1 MIRVWCAVLVLGV
14 FSGCGRLV
22 SFEYE
27 ATNVVKGEGVVRVI
41 PFKYEPFDLHR
52 VRPRQVQ
59 THPEAKTELFMVDEV
74 GTFFADALKK
84 ELLKSGYSLKDSAD
98 RVLSGT
104 LTRFYLDW
112 SSDQM
117 DRSFQL
123 GVDYSV
129 TRNAES
135 LFTWQCSSVQRG
147 PNQMGNDGPLIR
159 KGIADCMQ
167 RFLEA
172 GQQAHAL

>member
-1 MIRVWCAVLVLGV
+1 MSPIRYAIFVLMV

-22 SFEYE
+22 SIDYE
-27 ATNVVKGEGVVRVI
+27 ATNVVKGEGVVRVN
-41 PFKYEPFDLHR
+41 PFRYEPSDMHR
-52 VRPRQVQ
+52 VRPRQVE

-74 GTFFADALKK
+74 AGFFADALKK
-84 ELLKSGYSLKDSAD
+84 ELLKSGYTLNDSAD

-104 LTRFYLDW
+104 LTKFYLDW

-123 GVDYSV
+123 GVDYTIS
-129 TRNAES
+129 RKQDA
-135 LFTWQCSSVQRG
+135 LFTWKCSSVQQG

-172 GQQAHAL
+172 AQQAQIM

>member
-1 MIRVWCAVLVLGV
+1 MIPIQRALLVLVVL
-14 FSGCGRLV
+14 SGCGRLV
-22 SFEYE
+22 SIDYE
-27 ATNVVKGEGVVRVI
+27 AANVVKGDGMVRVST
-41 PFKYEPFDLHR
+41 FRYEPFETHR
-52 VRPRQVQ
+52 VRPRQVE
-59 THPEAKTELFMVDEV
+59 THPDAKSELFMVDEI
-74 GTFFADALKK
+74 GAFFADALKK
-84 ELLKSGYSLKDSAD
+84 ELLKSGYTLNDSAD
-98 RVLSGT
+98 RVLSGV

-129 TRNAES
+129 SRKEQTP
-135 LFTWQCSSVQRG
+135 FTWHCSSVQQG
-147 PNQMGNDGPLIR
+147 PNQMGKDGPLIR

-172 GQQAHAL
+172 AQQEHVL

>member
-1 MIRVWCAVLVLGV
+1 MKLPALGILAVLLL
-14 FSGCGRLV
+14 SGCGRLV
-22 SFEYE
+22 SIEYE

-41 PFKYEPFDLHR
+41 SFMYEPFDLHR
-52 VRPRQVQ
+52 VRPRQVE
-59 THPEAKTELFMVDEV
+59 THPDAKSELFMVDEV
-74 GTFFADALKK
+74 GSFFANALRK
-84 ELLKSGYSLKDSAD
+84 ELLKSGYTLNDSAN

-123 GVDYSV
+123 GVDYTVSQKDE
-129 TRNAES
+129 A
-135 LFTWQCSSVQRG
+135 LFTWKCSSVQQG
-147 PNQMGNDGPLIR
+147 ANQMGNDGPLIR

-167 RFLEA
+167 RFLKA
-172 GQQAHAL
+172 AQQARVL

>member
-1 MIRVWCAVLVLGV
+1 MNRTGPIIIAVMLL
-14 FSGCGRLV
+14 SGCGRLV
-22 SFEYE
+22 SIDYE
-27 ATNVVKGEGVVRVI
+27 ATNVVKGEGVVRVV
-41 PFKYEPFDLHR
+41 PFTYEPFDLHR
-52 VRPRQVQ
+52 VRPRQVE
-59 THPEAKTELFMVDEV
+59 THPDAKTDLFMVDEV
-74 GTFFADALKK
+74 GSFFADAVRK
-84 ELLKSGYSLKDSAD
+84 ELLKSGYTLDESAD

-123 GVDYSV
+123 GVDYHVS
-129 TRNAES
+129 RNAEA
-135 LFTWQCSSVQRG
+135 LFTWKCSSVQQG
-147 PNQMGNDGPLIR
+147 PNQMGKDGPLIR

-172 GQQAHAL
+172 AQQAHVL

>member
-1 MIRVWCAVLVLGV
+1 MTPTGWVVVVVMVLA
-14 FSGCGRLV
+14 GCGRLV
-22 SFEYE
+22 SIDYE
-27 ATNVVKGEGVVRVI
+27 AANVVKGEGVVRVT
-41 PFKYEPFDLHR
+41 PFRYEPFEAHR
-52 VRPRQVQ
+52 VRPRQVE
-59 THPEAKTELFMVDEV
+59 THSEAKTELFMVDEI
-74 GTFFADALKK
+74 GGFFADALKK
-84 ELLKSGYSLKDSAD
+84 ELLKSGYTLNDSAE

-123 GVDYSV
+123 GVDYTVS
-129 TRNAES
+129 RKEQA
-135 LFTWQCSSVQRG
+135 LFTWQCSSVQQG

-159 KGIADCMQ
+159 KGIADCVQ

-172 GQQAHAL
+172 AQQAHVL

>member
-1 MIRVWCAVLVLGV
+1 MKLPGLVILALVLL
-14 FSGCGRLV
+14 SGCGRLV
-22 SFEYE
+22 SIDYE
-27 ATNVVKGEGVVRVI
+27 ATNVVKGEGVVRVV
-41 PFKYEPFDLHR
+41 PFMYEPFDLHR
-52 VRPRQVQ
+52 VRPRQVE
-59 THPEAKTELFMVDEV
+59 THPEAKSELFMVEEV
-74 GTFFADALKK
+74 GKFFADALRK
-84 ELLKSGYSLKDSAD
+84 ELLKSGYTLNDSAD

-123 GVDYSV
+123 GADYTVS
-129 TRNAES
+129 RKEEA
-135 LFTWQCSSVQRG
+135 LFTWKCSSVQQG

-167 RFLEA
+167 RFIEA
-172 GQQAHAL
+172 AQQAHAL

>member
-1 MIRVWCAVLVLGV
+1 MNLTGLVVSALLLL
-14 FSGCGRLV
+14 SGCGRLV
-22 SFEYE
+22 SIDYE
-27 ATNVVKGEGVVRVI
+27 ATNVVKGEGVVRI
-41 PFKYEPFDLHR
+41 TPFIYEPFDLHR
-52 VRPRQVQ
+52 VRPRQVE
-59 THPEAKTELFMVDEV
+59 THPEAKSDLFMVDEV
-74 GTFFADALKK
+74 GNFFADALRK
-84 ELLKSGYSLKDSAD
+84 ELLKSGYTLNDSAD

-123 GVDYSV
+123 GVDYTVS
-129 TRNAES
+129 RKEDA
-135 LFTWQCSSVQRG
+135 LFTWKCSSVQQG

-159 KGIADCMQ
+159 RGIADCMQ

-172 GQQAHAL
+172 AQQAHAL

>member
-1 MIRVWCAVLVLGV
+1 MIPIRYAILVLMA

-22 SFEYE
+22 SIDYE
-27 ATNVVKGEGVVRVI
+27 ATNVVKGEGVVRVN
-41 PFKYEPFDLHR
+41 PFRYEPSEMHR
-52 VRPRQVQ
+52 VRPRQVE

-74 GTFFADALKK
+74 AGFFADALKK
-84 ELLKSGYSLKDSAD
+84 ELLKSGYTLNDSAD

-104 LTRFYLDW
+104 LTKFYLDW

-123 GVDYSV
+123 GVDYTIS
-129 TRNAES
+129 RKQDA
-135 LFTWQCSSVQRG
+135 LFTWKCSSVQQG

-167 RFLEA
+167 RFLKA
-172 GQQAHAL
+172 AQQAQIM

>member
-1 MIRVWCAVLVLGV
+1 MILVRCGVLVLV
-14 FSGCGRLV
+14 VLAGCGRLV
-22 SFEYE
+22 SIDYD
-27 ATNVVKGEGVVRVI
+27 AANVIKGEGIIRVN
-41 PFKYEPFDLHR
+41 PFRYEPFETHR
-52 VRPRQVQ
+52 LGPRQVE
-59 THPEAKTELFMVDEV
+59 THPEAKSELFMVDEIGV
-74 GTFFADALKK
+74 FFADALKK
-84 ELLKSGYSLKDSAD
+84 ELLKSGYTLNDSAD
-98 RVLSGT
+98 RVLSGM

-129 TRNAES
+129 SRKEQAP
-135 LFTWQCSSVQRG
+135 FTWHCSSVQQG
-147 PNQMGNDGPLIR
+147 PNQMGKDGPLIR

-172 GQQAHAL
+172 AQQAHVL

>member
-1 MIRVWCAVLVLGV
+1 M
-14 FSGCGRLV
+14 
-22 SFEYE
+22 
-27 ATNVVKGEGVVRVI
+27 
-41 PFKYEPFDLHR
+41 HR
-52 VRPRQVQ
+52 VRPRQVE
-59 THPEAKTELFMVDEV
+59 THPQAKTELFMVDEV
-74 GTFFADALKK
+74 AGFFADALKK
-84 ELLKSGYSLKDSAD
+84 ELLKSGYTLNDSAD

-104 LTRFYLDW
+104 LTKFYLDW

-123 GVDYSV
+123 GVDYTIS
-129 TRNAES
+129 RKQDA
-135 LFTWQCSSVQRG
+135 LFTWKCSSVQQG

-172 GQQAHAL
+172 AQQAQIM